1 MKNETKARKVRM
13 SDLVPFIAFVVLIVF
28 FTVSTKGK
36 MLSSYSLSKLVE
48 QSILTIISGCGVLF
62 VVAQGSIDLTVGVNV
77 ALSGVIAMHVAQ
89 LTGVGWLMVP
99 VALVIGLLLGLLNGV
114 IVSKC
119 NVPSFTLSIAML
131 IGIRGIVNAIQ
142 TVIGVEYIPDSMR
155 FVTASGFRIAAFAVI
170 AVIMAVLFEFTKLGR
185 YSRAIGEN
193 ETTARF
199 VGVPVDKMKIAVF
212 ALSGLMAGFGALFS
226 MATVGGTT
234 QTMGV
239 FLEMKVAMSI
249 FFGGVLVTGGSSA
262 KFYKII
268 LGSVSITI
276 IVYGLSLMGMS
287 DSHISQSLEGGLL
300 LVILLITILT
310 NRRKKFKE
318 EPAVVAAA
326 EEAETPAQS

>member
-1 MKNETKARKVRM
+1 MKNKRKLPKIRM
-13 SDLVPFIAFVVLIVF
+13 SELVPFIAFVVLLAF
-28 FTVSTKGK
+28 FSIGTKGK
-36 MLSSYSLSKLVE
+36 MLSSYSLKMLVE

-89 LTGVGWLMVP
+89 STGVGWLMIP
-99 VALVIGLLLGLLNGV
+99 VALLIGLLMGLLNGF

-119 NVPSFTLSIAML
+119 HVPSFTLSIAML
-131 IGIRGIVNAIQ
+131 IGVRGIVNYIQ
-142 TVIGVEYIPDSMR
+142 TIIGVEYVPTSML
-155 FVTASGFRIAAFAVI
+155 FITSSGCRIAAFVVI
-170 AVIMAVLFEFTKLGR
+170 AVVMAYLFEFTRIGR

-193 ETTARF
+193 ETTARY
-199 VGVPVDKMKIAVF
+199 VGVPVDRMKILVF

-268 LGSVSITI
+268 LGALSITI

-287 DSHISQSLEGGLL
+287 DSHISQSVEGGLL
-300 LVILLITILT
+300 LLILFITLLT
-310 NRRKKFKE
+310 NRRQKVRE
-318 EPAVVAAA
+318 EPGVPAAA
-326 EEAETPAQS
+326 EAEQA

>member
-1 MKNETKARKVRM
+1 MKNEKKTRKLRM
-13 SDLVPFIAFVVLIVF
+13 SELVPFIAFVVLLVF
-28 FTVSTKGK
+28 FSIGTKGK
-36 MLSSYSLSKLVE
+36 MLSSYSLKMLVE

-77 ALSGVIAMHVAQ
+77 ALAGVVGMHVAQ
-89 LTGVGWLMVP
+89 ITGVGWLMVP

-119 NVPSFTLSIAML
+119 HVPSFTLSIAML
-131 IGIRGIVNAIQ
+131 IGVRGIVNYIQ
-142 TVIGVEYIPDSMR
+142 TIIGVEYIPPSML
-155 FVTASGFRIAAFAVI
+155 FITSSGFRIAAFAVI
-170 AVIMAVLFEFTKLGR
+170 AIVMAYLFEFTKLGR

-193 ETTARF
+193 ETTACY
-199 VGVPVDKMKIAVF
+199 VGVPVDKMKILVF

-268 LGSVSITI
+268 LGALSITI

-287 DSHISQSLEGGLL
+287 DSHISQSVEGGLL
-300 LVILLITILT
+300 LLILFITILT
-310 NRRKKFKE
+310 NRRKKVKE
-318 EPAVVAAA
+318 ENPAPAAG
-326 EEAETPAQS
+326 EAATN

>member
-1 MKNETKARKVRM
+1 MKNKMKTRKIRM
-13 SDLVPFIAFVVLIVF
+13 SELVPFIAFVVLLVF
-28 FTVSTKGK
+28 FSIGTKGK
-36 MLSSYSLSKLVE
+36 MLSSYSLKMLVE

-77 ALSGVIAMHVAQ
+77 ALAGVIGMHAAQ
-89 LTGVGWLMVP
+89 STGIGWLMVP
-99 VALVIGLLLGLLNGV
+99 VALVIGLLMGLLNGV

-119 NVPSFTLSIAML
+119 HVPSFTLSIAML
-131 IGIRGIVNAIQ
+131 IGVRGIVNYIQ
-142 TVIGVEYIPDSMR
+142 TIIGVEYIPTSML
-155 FVTASGFRIAAFAVI
+155 FITSSGFRIAAFVVI
-170 AVIMAVLFEFTKLGR
+170 AVVMAYLFEFTKLGR

-193 ETTARF
+193 ETTARY
-199 VGVPVDKMKIAVF
+199 VGVPVDKMKILVF

-268 LGSVSITI
+268 LGALSITI

-287 DSHISQSLEGGLL
+287 DSHISQSVEGGLL
-300 LVILLITILT
+300 LLILFITILT
-310 NRRKKFKE
+310 NRRKKIKE
-318 EPAVVAAA
+318 DVAAPA
-326 EEAETPAQS
+326 AGEAAAN